1 MKKFKKLYV
10 NNLFDEDYEN
20 SRGYAMTD
28 QTYGAAINFGFYEQR
43 YGYPM
48 PGIHGGISASWSF

>member
-1 MKKFKKLYV
+1 MEGVYYVKDLPFLKSTVLSSNAVLKLYV

-28 QTYGAAINFGFYEQR
+28 QTYGAAINFEF
-43 YGYPM
+43 
-48 PGIHGGISASWSF
+48 